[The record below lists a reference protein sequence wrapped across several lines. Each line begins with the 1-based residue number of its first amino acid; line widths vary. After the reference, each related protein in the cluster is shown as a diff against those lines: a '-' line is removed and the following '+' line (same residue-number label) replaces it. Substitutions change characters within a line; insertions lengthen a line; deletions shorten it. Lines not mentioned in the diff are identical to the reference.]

1 MLLDCLSLQQPHQL
15 IKKNHMPA
23 TVSQH
28 ASIPSTYRVK
38 QTKSTMSSQNKQS
51 DGASMY
57 SEYTVDSLD
66 KPVEYEAKSKSSWRK
81 KVKNSLKDVG
91 LPPTYA
97 YDKAH
102 GITEIDYTSMTYPS
116 MGPSRL

>member
-1 MLLDCLSLQQPHQL
+1 MLLDCLSLQPHQL
-15 IKKNHMPA
+15 IKKNHMPVP
-23 TVSQH
+23 VSQP
-28 ASIPSTYRVK
+28 ANIPQTYRAK
-38 QTKSTMSSQNKQS
+38 QTKSTMPSQTKQS
-51 DGASMY
+51 DAASMY

-66 KPVEYEAKSKSSWRK
+66 KPAQYETKSKSSWRQK
-81 KVKNSLKDVG
+81 IKNSLKDVG